1 MSYSKA
7 LISCWNKCILTWK
20 PAERLSL
27 SEWADKYAYLSPE
40 SAHEPGKWKTL
51 PYQKDILDAFTDL
64 RVEKITMMKSARVG
78 YTKILNQVEGYH
90 IHHDP
95 KSILMVQPTVEDA
108 QGYSKEELAPML
120 RDTPVLQG
128 LVAEAKSRDSSNT
141 ILKKSY
147 PGGFLSLVGANS
159 ARGFRRISVPIVLF
173 DEVDG
178 YPPTAGQEG
187 DQIKL
192 GTKRA
197 EWFWDKKIAIG
208 STPTT
213 KEMSRVEKSF
223 NESDKRFYFVPCP
236 FCNEFQTIDFNQIKW
251 PKGEPEKAAL
261 ECKACKNLIPHSKK
275 RWMIERGE
283 WRATEKFNGHA
294 GFFIWAGYS
303 YAPNATWAKI
313 AAEFDE
319 CYEDTER
326 LKTFKNTTL
335 GQTWEDEF
343 EQPDWA
349 ELKARSEPYEM
360 LTVPDGG
367 MVLTAGVDV
376 QDNRLAVLI
385 TAWGRGEES
394 WVIYWTELFGNP
406 GEQQVWT
413 DLDKLLNRS
422 YEHASG
428 VRLHI
433 ISAAIDTGGHFT
445 QEVYNYCRLRSPH
458 VMAIK
463 GASQSKR
470 PVVGKPRPVDVS
482 YHGVT
487 IKKGVNLWQI
497 GTDTAKSTISKRLN
511 LLTPGPG
518 YIHFPIGLPDE
529 FFIQLTAEKRVTRYK
544 DGYPVHYWVNTRPR
558 NEASDCFNYAY
569 AAAIRREITSEDW
582 DVLEMNIKNS
592 KNETIE
598 KLKPEVPRVIK
609 SNWMK
614 R

>member
-1 MSYSKA
+1 
-7 LISCWNKCILTWK
+7 
-20 PAERLSL
+20 
-27 SEWADKYAYLSPE
+27 E

-251 PKGEPEKAAL
+251 PKNEPEKAAL

-283 WRATEKFNGHA
+283 WRATENFNSHA

-303 YAPNATWAKI
+303 FAPNATWAKI
-313 AAEFDE
+313 AAEFLESKD
-319 CYEDTER
+319 DPER
-326 LKTFKNTTL
+326 LRTFVNTTL
-335 GQTWEDEF
+335 GQTWEEQGD
-343 EQPDWA
+343 QPDWA
-349 ELKARSEPYEM
+349 ELKARSEPYQI
-360 LTVPDGG
+360 LTVPEKG
-367 MVLTAGVDV
+367 LILSAGVDV
-376 QDNRLAVLI
+376 QDNRLAVI
-385 TAWGRGEES
+385 IQAWGRGEET
-394 WVIYWTELFGNP
+394 WIIYWGEIYGDP
-406 GEQQVWT
+406 GQHQVWKE
-413 DLDKLLNRS
+413 LDAMLNRS
-422 YEHASG
+422 FDHASG
-428 VRLHI
+428 MKLNI
-433 ISAAIDTGGHFT
+433 ISAAIDSGGHYT
-445 QEVYNYCRLRSPH
+445 QEVYNYCRLRAPR
-458 VMAIK
+458 VIAVK
-463 GASQSKR
+463 GSSQSGK
-470 PVVGKPRPVDVS
+470 PVVGRPTLQDVT
-482 YHGVT
+482 YNGAK
-487 IKKGVNLWQI
+487 IKKGVQLWPV
-497 GTDTAKSTISKRLN
+497 GTDTAKSTIYSRLRIPE
-511 LLTPGPG
+511 PGPG
-518 YIHFPIGLPDE
+518 FIHFPVGLQDD
-529 FFIQLTAEKRVTRYK
+529 FFIQLTAEKQITRYIK
-544 DGYPVHYWVNTRPR
+544 GFPKLEWVKMRSR
-558 NEASDCFNYAY
+558 NEALDCFVYSY
-569 AAAIRREITSEDW
+569 AAALRSGLALTDW
-582 DVLEMNIKNS
+582 DSLEMSISNNQSEKQE
-592 KNETIE
+592 NE
-598 KLKPEVPRVIK
+598 KPRVIK
-609 SNWMK
+609 SNWM
-614 R
+614 RR

>member
-1 MSYSKA
+1 
-7 LISCWNKCILTWK
+7 
-20 PAERLSL
+20 
-27 SEWADKYAYLSPE
+27 WADKYAYLSPE

-128 LVAEAKSRDSSNT
+128 LVSEAKSRDSSNT

-261 ECKACKNLIPHSKK
+261 KCKSCEELIPHSKK

-283 WRATEKFNGHA
+283 WRPTESFNGHA

-313 AAEFDE
+313 AAEFLESKD
-319 CYEDTER
+319 DPER
-326 LKTFKNTTL
+326 LRTFVNTTL
-335 GQTWEDEF
+335 GQTWEEQGD
-343 EQPDWA
+343 QPDWA
-349 ELKARSEPYEM
+349 ELKARSEPYQI
-360 LTVPDGG
+360 LTVPEKG
-367 MVLTAGVDV
+367 LILSAGVDV
-376 QDNRLAVLI
+376 QDNRLAVVI
-385 TAWGRGEES
+385 QAWGRGEET
-394 WVIYWTELFGNP
+394 WIVYWCEIYGDPGQSHVWKEL
-406 GEQQVWT
+406 
-413 DLDKLLNRS
+413 DALLNRS
-422 YEHASG
+422 FDHASG
-428 VRLHI
+428 MKLNI
-433 ISAAIDTGGHFT
+433 ISAAVDSGGHYT
-445 QEVYNYCRLRSPH
+445 QEVYNYCRLRAPR
-458 VMAIK
+458 VIAVK
-463 GASQSKR
+463 GSSQSGR
-470 PVVGKPRPVDVS
+470 PVVGRPTQQDVT
-482 YHGVT
+482 YKGAK
-487 IKKGVNLWQI
+487 IKKGVQLWPV
-497 GTDTAKSTISKRLN
+497 GTDTAKSTIYSRLRIPD
-511 LLTPGPG
+511 PGPG
-518 YIHFPIGLPDE
+518 YIHFPVGLPDD
-529 FFIQLTAEKRVTRYK
+529 FFIQLTAEKQITRYIK
-544 DGYPVHYWVNTRPR
+544 GFPKLEWVKMRNR
-558 NEASDCFNYAY
+558 NEALDCFVYSY
-569 AAAIRREITSEDW
+569 AAALRSGLALTDW
-582 DVLEMNIKNS
+582 DSLEMSISNNQSEKQE
-592 KNETIE
+592 NE
-598 KLKPEVPRVIK
+598 KPRVIK
-609 SNWMK
+609 SNWM
-614 R
+614 RR